1 MPAICGHT
9 LANLTVL
16 TFLSSPT
23 LSQKCIYYVFVD
35 IVVMYIKTV
44 GQMVKDI
51 IIFIPSYVLHSI
63 WDFPGSIPLF

>member
-23 LSQKCIYYVFVD
+23 LSQKCIYYVFVG
-35 IVVMYIKTV
+35 IVVMSMKTV

-51 IIFIPSYVLHSI
+51 S
-63 WDFPGSIPLF
+63 